1 MKKFFALAFTAA
13 VLVSCNKDGYT
24 INGEVKGFEDGTK
37 VYINKQ
43 DENGFT
49 KIDSTV
55 VKGGLFEFK
64 NSKAPEVDLYFIELD
79 TTKMF
84 MYPMVLEKGEI
95 KFSFDKANQ
104 ESTKVTGTKNNDL
117 MTSYNEEALKM
128 QKEIQKE
135 MQDFEQQNQA
145 AFIEAQQKGDQL
157 TIQSLREQVSK
168 IQEKYVDFNK
178 NFISTNKDSYISLL
192 LLTQLAMSDALT
204 TEEIKNYYNA
214 FDASVKDTK
223 KGKEFA
229 DNLKKIEENEKEH
242 AAKQEKVAIGKKAPD
257 FTANTPEG
265 KAESLHKNLGKVTLV
280 DFWAS
285 WCGPCRK
292 ENPNVVALYNKY
304 KAQGFKVIGV
314 SLDKEKENW
323 VKAIADD
330 KLDWLQ
336 ISNLKYWD
344 DEIAKE
350 YAIDAIPATI
360 LLDANGTIVAKNL
373 RGAELEA
380 KVAEL
385 LK

>member
-1 MKKFFALAFTAA
+1 
-13 VLVSCNKDGYT
+13 
-24 INGEVKGFEDGTK
+24 
-37 VYINKQ
+37 
-43 DENGFT
+43 FT

-223 KGKEFA
+223 KG
-229 DNLKKIEENEKEH
+229 
-242 AAKQEKVAIGKKAPD
+242 
-257 FTANTPEG
+257 
-265 KAESLHKNLGKVTLV
+265 
-280 DFWAS
+280 
-285 WCGPCRK
+285 
-292 ENPNVVALYNKY
+292 
-304 KAQGFKVIGV
+304 
-314 SLDKEKENW
+314 
-323 VKAIADD
+323 
-330 KLDWLQ
+330 
-336 ISNLKYWD
+336 
-344 DEIAKE
+344 
-350 YAIDAIPATI
+350 
-360 LLDANGTIVAKNL
+360 
-373 RGAELEA
+373 
-380 KVAEL
+380 
-385 LK
+385 

>member
-1 MKKFFALAFTAA
+1 MKKIFALAFTAA

-24 INGEVKGFEDGTK
+24 INGEVKGFADGTK

-64 NSKAPEVDLYFIELD
+64 NSKTPEVDLYFVELD

-84 MYPMVLEKGEI
+84 MFPLVLEKGEI
-95 KFSFDKANQ
+95 KFTFDKANQ
-104 ESTKVTGTKNNDL
+104 ESTKITGTRNNDL
-117 MTSYNEEALKM
+117 MTSYNEEASKI
-128 QKEIQKE
+128 QKEI
-135 MQDFEQQNQA
+135 MDFQNQNDA
-145 AFIEAQQKGDQL
+145 KFREAQQKGDQATMQAL
-157 TIQSLREQVSK
+157 SNEMMNLQN
-168 IQEKYVDFNK
+168 KYVDQNK
-178 NFISTNKDSYISLL
+178 KFIGTNKDSYISLL

-204 TEEIKNYYNA
+204 TEEIKKYYNA
-214 FDASVKDTK
+214 FDASIKDTK

-229 DNLKKIEENEKEH
+229 DNLKKIEENEKQH

-314 SLDKEKENW
+314 SLDKDKENW

-350 YAIDAIPATI
+350 YAVDAIPATF

>member
-95 KFSFDKANQ
+95 KFTFDKEKPQ
-104 ESTKVTGTKNNDL
+104 EAKVIGTKNNDL
-117 MTSYNEEALKM
+117 MTSYNEEASKI
-128 QKEIQKE
+128 QKEI
-135 MQDFEQQNQA
+135 MDFQQQNQMK
-145 AFIEAQQKGDQL
+145 FMEAQQKGDQAAM
-157 TIQSLREQVSK
+157 QSISDEMMSLQN
-168 IQEKYVDFNK
+168 KYVDQNK
-178 NFISTNKDSYISLL
+178 NFINTNKDSYISLL

-214 FDASVKDTK
+214 FDTSVKDTK

>member
-95 KFSFDKANQ
+95 KFTFDKEKPQ
-104 ESTKVTGTKNNDL
+104 EAKVIGTKNNNL
-117 MTSYNEEALKM
+117 MTSYNEEASKI
-128 QKEIQKE
+128 QKEI
-135 MQDFEQQNQA
+135 MDFQQQNQMK
-145 AFIEAQQKGDQL
+145 FMEAQQKGDQAAM
-157 TIQSLREQVSK
+157 QSISDEMMSLQN
-168 IQEKYVDFNK
+168 KYVDQNK

-223 KGKEFA
+223 KGKEFS

>member
-1 MKKFFALAFTAA
+1 MKKIFALAFTAA

-24 INGEVKGFEDGTK
+24 INGEVKGFEEGTK

-55 VKGGLFEFK
+55 IKGGLFEFK

-95 KFSFDKANQ
+95 KFTFDKEKPQ
-104 ESTKVTGTKNNDL
+104 EAKVIGTKNNDL
-117 MTSYNEEALKM
+117 MTSYNEEASKI
-128 QKEIQKE
+128 QKEI
-135 MQDFEQQNQA
+135 MDFQQQNQMK
-145 AFIEAQQKGDQL
+145 FMEAQQKGDQA
-157 TIQSLREQVSK
+157 TMQSISDEMMNLQN
-168 IQEKYVDFNK
+168 KYVDQNK

-214 FDASVKDTK
+214 FDTSIKETK

-242 AAKQEKVAIGKKAPD
+242 TAKQEKVAIGKKAPD

-336 ISNLKYWD
+336 VSNLKYWD

-350 YAIDAIPATI
+350 YAIDAIPATV

-373 RGAELEA
+373 RGTELET

>member
-1 MKKFFALAFTAA
+1 MKKIFALAFTAA

-24 INGEVKGFEDGTK
+24 INGEVKGFADGTK

-64 NSKAPEVDLYFIELD
+64 NSKTPEVDLYFVELD

-84 MYPMVLEKGEI
+84 MFPLVLEKGEI
-95 KFSFDKANQ
+95 KFTFDKANQ
-104 ESTKVTGTKNNDL
+104 ESTKITGTRNNDL
-117 MTSYNEEALKM
+117 MTSYNEEASKI
-128 QKEIQKE
+128 QKEI
-135 MQDFEQQNQA
+135 MDFQQQNDA
-145 AFIEAQQKGDQL
+145 KYREAQQKGDQATMQAL
-157 TIQSLREQVSK
+157 SNEMINLQN
-168 IQEKYVDFNK
+168 KYVDQNK
-178 NFISTNKDSYISLL
+178 KFIGTNKDSYISLL

-204 TEEIKNYYNA
+204 TEEIKKYYNA
-214 FDASVKDTK
+214 FDASIKDTK

-229 DNLKKIEENEKEH
+229 DNLKKIEENEKQH

-304 KAQGFKVIGV
+304 KAKGFKVIGV
-314 SLDKEKENW
+314 SLDKDKDNW

-350 YAIDAIPATI
+350 YAVDAIPATF

-373 RGAELEA
+373 RGAELET